1 MDTGFGKE
9 APLITHPV
17 HAWRGW
23 VTVGGVSQKSWGSRA
38 RWSQVTWFEARI
50 TFPRPAQA

>member
-23 VTVGGVSQKSWGSRA
+23 VTVGGCVPDKLGQ
-38 RWSQVTWFEARI
+38 
-50 TFPRPAQA
+50 PRKVEPGDLV